1 MRAGLAIA
9 AGALVAGGLPGG
21 ARAVD
26 AISGYAEG
34 GYTHG
39 TAEAS
44 DPGGSTQKST
54 FDLVF
59 QRYRLN
65 LDREIVPT
73 LRFNG
78 TGLFERDIS
87 WGGPTTIATNLWNAS
102 GDLIFSQATSSTA
115 VGYNR
120 RQVASQVADDFHLI
134 FGWRPLD
141 LPTVTVRL
149 ARPRNYDTARRFTDI
164 VSDERGVVSTWTPLN
179 RLLLS
184 YSYLYTNPKDRIRE
198 SETTSTTHN
207 LAASYGGFIVPRL
220 IEYYV
225 GGTFARLDSEAT
237 STGTGGILETLQSPI
252 AGYSAVETPPA
263 LASLVTLQPNA
274 ALVNGDK
281 TASAGVNL
289 GTSRPLANDP
299 YLRDVGVQFGDT
311 LTPVNTFYVWVD
323 RDVTDVATQIPFTAW
338 QSDDGQHWTSAG
350 PVQQTFG
357 KFANRF
363 EITVAKVQARYL
375 KVTAAPL
382 GPAADPRDAFRDIL
396 VTELQVALVEELAK
410 GQRLRVLNNTT
421 SANAGLRAQLLPEV
435 LVYDAS
441 FNVRNTTRPSVASAT
456 TWYLINGLNLNKS
469 LNDFTLLTGRVAR
482 QDSDQL
488 RGHEVSYLWAA
499 SVGVNELA
507 TLSHS
512 LSYSGQVNLTAAGDT
527 VANSVFFTTTAV
539 PYRGVNFGF
548 MAGYNVGTTVSGQD
562 TRSAVLT
569 VDSTLQPNPKLQL
582 RGAFTHRDVLATGG
596 SLPRTANAVNTV
608 EGSATFRPV
617 RVFFVT
623 GTVSHVVQPPTS
635 ATLFNGELGLNATT
649 GGDLQLSVAYNSV
662 LDLDG
667 SITRFFT
674 PSARWNIR
682 PNTVLSGTYT
692 MTDGN
697 RGGGEQHQRTF
708 NIDLRITI

>member
-1 MRAGLAIA
+1 MRAGIAIA
-9 AGALVAGGLPGG
+9 AGALLAAASPG
-21 ARAVD
+21 ARAAD
-26 AISGYAEG
+26 GISGYAEG

-87 WGGPTTIATNLWNAS
+87 WGGPATIATNLWNAS
-102 GDLIFSQATSSTA
+102 ADLIFSQPTSSTA

-141 LPTVTVRL
+141 LPTVTVRV
-149 ARPRNYDTARRFTDI
+149 ARPRNYDTARQSTDI
-164 VSDERGVVSTWTPLN
+164 VSKELGVASTWTPLN

-184 YSYLYTNPKDRIRE
+184 YSFLGTDADDRIRK
-198 SETTSTTHN
+198 SETASTTHN
-207 LAASYGGFIVPRL
+207 LAASYGGFIVPRV

-237 STGTGGILETLQSPI
+237 STGTSGLLETLQSPI
-252 AGYSAVETPPA
+252 AGSSAVETPPA
-263 LASLVTLQPNA
+263 VASLVTLQPNP

-281 TASAGVNL
+281 NASAAVNL

-299 YLRDVGVQFGDT
+299 YLRDLGVQFGDT

-323 RDVTDVATQIPFTAW
+323 RDVTDVADRIPFTAW
-338 QSDDGQHWTSAG
+338 QSDDGQHWTSLG
-350 PVQQTFG
+350 PVQQVFG

-363 EITVAKVQARYL
+363 EISVAKVQARYL

-382 GPAADPRDAFRDIL
+382 SPAADPRDAYRDIL
-396 VTELQVALVEELAK
+396 VTELQVALVEHLTT

-441 FNVRNTTRPSVASAT
+441 VNVRNTTRPSLASAT

-469 LNDFTLLTGRVAR
+469 LNDFTLLTARVAR

-488 RGHEVSYLWAA
+488 RGHEVSYLWAG

-512 LSYSGQVNLTAAGDT
+512 LSYSGQVNLTAAGET
-527 VANSVFFTTTAV
+527 VANSVFVTTTAV

-548 MAGYNVGTTVSGQD
+548 MAGYNVGTTVAGQD

-582 RGAFTHRDVLATGG
+582 HGAFTHRDVLATGG
-596 SLPRTANAVNTV
+596 SQPRTANAVNTV

-697 RGGGEQHQRTF
+697 RGGGAQHQRTF
-708 NIDLRITI
+708 NIDLRITL